1 MAQYSSGTYTY
12 LVIPNVVSGG
22 CGTCISTL
30 QPHPIY
36 GGGTISGDTV
46 VQLNAVT
53 IGGFNGLNS

>member
-1 MAQYSSGTYTY
+1 MAQYSSGTYVY
-12 LVIPNVVSGG
+12 RVINNTTGG
-22 CGTCISTL
+22 TACDTCTSTL

-36 GGGTISGDTV
+36 GGGVSGDTF